1 MADAAIINL
10 NEINEMISADLE
22 LHELKP
28 LTKLAVGKPY
38 TIKTFTIT
46 NTRFGKTILALLFDV
61 SEGVT
66 FKSFLPQ
73 RVLKAFTEDVVTS
86 INMSQEKYTLTYLGQ
101 SKPSV
106 ASIKPS
112 YWSKLVHLL
121 PLLLPISPYLLNQI
135 NMSNTSSNWLG
146 SEELDLMVDA
156 LSVQLYYLANE
167 ERLTGVLEED
177 EEVHCPHAEC
187 SEYCISKME
196 NYLLGGNLCRQYLFG
211 VLNLEEFCQAMVN
224 ADLKKYLF
232 EISNYLPGS
241 VRNKFGLY
249 ETSDYGSDGSD
260 GEGQS

>member
-28 LTKLAVGKPY
+28 LTKLA
-38 TIKTFTIT
+38 
-46 NTRFGKTILALLFDV
+46 
-61 SEGVT
+61 
-66 FKSFLPQ
+66 
-73 RVLKAFTEDVVTS
+73 
-86 INMSQEKYTLTYLGQ
+86 
-101 SKPSV
+101 
-106 ASIKPS
+106 
-112 YWSKLVHLL
+112 
-121 PLLLPISPYLLNQI
+121 I

>member
-1 MADAAIINL
+1 MQ
-10 NEINEMISADLE
+10 EI
-22 LHELKP
+22 
-28 LTKLAVGKPY
+28 LAV
-38 TIKTFTIT
+38 
-46 NTRFGKTILALLFDV
+46 
-61 SEGVT
+61 SGVIPT
-66 FKSFLPQ
+66 KSSRSLRSMNLQPPLPP
-73 RVLKAFTEDVVTS
+73 EES
-86 INMSQEKYTLTYLGQ
+86 
-101 SKPSV
+101 
-106 ASIKPS
+106 
-112 YWSKLVHLL
+112 
-121 PLLLPISPYLLNQI
+121 LLLYDLGHIVIYYPLQSSYYTTSYETI

-211 VLNLEEFCQAMVN
+211 VLNLEELCQAMVN